1 MDQRQSKLRENFT
14 LLDEQNLRKPSNSK
28 DTKKEVGA
36 GEWNK
41 LKGLRN
47 NPVSARKPRQQQNL

>member
-1 MDQRQSKLRENFT
+1 MTRDQRQSKLRENFT

-36 GEWNK
+36 GEWK
-41 LKGLRN
+41 
-47 NPVSARKPRQQQNL
+47 